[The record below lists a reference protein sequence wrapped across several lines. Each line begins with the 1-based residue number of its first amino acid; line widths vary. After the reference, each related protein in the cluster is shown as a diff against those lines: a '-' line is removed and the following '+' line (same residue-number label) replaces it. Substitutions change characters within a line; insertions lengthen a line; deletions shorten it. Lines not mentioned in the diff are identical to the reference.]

1 MVSDRQNKRRK
12 KMSEENKPVEQ
23 DDKREP
29 DAEAQYRCGMSC
41 KADGGL
47 STGGTQFWAL
57 RS

>member
-1 MVSDRQNKRRK
+1 
-12 KMSEENKPVEQ
+12 MSEENKPVEQ

>member
-1 MVSDRQNKRRK
+1 
-12 KMSEENKPVEQ
+12 MSEEPKNPEKSDE
-23 DDKREP
+23 KREA